1 MKTNRISA
9 SQERLLLF
17 ITAAGTFLI
26 SGRFDLFERI
36 VDITNTYEAFELD
49 EFIMVCIVL
58 VFCQAILLHR
68 RWSSLKQAK
77 KSLESRNTELREALT
92 EIRQLKGIIPICA
105 SCKKIRDDQGYWHQ
119 VEAYLSAHSEARF
132 SHGICP
138 ACMDTL
144 CRTMDEE
151 TVLPPGS
158 KPPPTDQHAS
168 PAKD

>member
-1 MKTNRISA
+1 MITTRTSA
-9 SQERLLLF
+9 AQERIILV
-17 ITAAGTFLI
+17 IIAVGTFLI
-26 SGRFDLFERI
+26 SSQLDLFEQI
-36 VDITNTYEAFELD
+36 VNLTHTYETYELD
-49 EFIMVCIVL
+49 ELIMVCMVL

-68 RWSSLKQAK
+68 RWASLKQAK
-77 KSLESRNTELREALT
+77 RCLENQNHELQEALA

-144 CRTMDEE
+144 CHEIENT
-151 TVLPPGS
+151 
-158 KPPPTDQHAS
+158 KP
-168 PAKD
+168 